1 MRDPR
6 PGGPESAPTAPAVHP
21 FRWALLAGSWLI
33 YYAFGLVVASMAP
46 LVRPITAELGLSH
59 AAMGSILGAWPLVY
73 IASAAP
79 CGWVLDRFGLRASL
93 FAAAILIGLSGLLRA
108 GATSYLGLYVAVAVF
123 GLGGPLVS
131 VGGPKLI
138 GQWFEGK
145 ERGLAMG
152 LYVTG
157 PALGNVTAL
166 SLTNSLVMPL
176 VGGSWRRVLLCYAV
190 FALGAGCAW
199 LALTALPGSP
209 AHPRRTETGPDGSHL
224 RVLAEL
230 FRLRPVRIILLMGV
244 GIFFFNH
251 SLNNWLPEI
260 LRARGMDARAA
271 GMWAAIPT
279 AVGIAG
285 ALVVPRLAAPA
296 RRSAILAALFACAG
310 GATLLLHARL
320 EPVLAFGLVLQ
331 GIARGS
337 MTAVTML
344 TLMDT
349 RQIGSQRLGAAGG
362 LFFSAAEIGGMLGP
376 LTVGSVFDL
385 TGGFR
390 AALYLL
396 TGVCAALLGLLW
408 LLGGAAG
415 ETAGPEDGRQ
425 SGRRGAR

>member
-1 MRDPR
+1 MRDLWH
-6 PGGPESAPTAPAVHP
+6 GGAESAPTAVAGHP

-33 YYAFGLVVASMAP
+33 YYAFGLVTASMAP
-46 LVRPITAELGLSH
+46 LVQPITAELGLSL
-59 AAMGSILGAWPLVY
+59 AAMGSIFGAWPLVY
-73 IASAAP
+73 IASAAL
-79 CGWVLDRFGLRASL
+79 CGSVLDRFGLRASL
-93 FAAAILIGLSGLLRA
+93 FTAAIVIGLSGLLRA

-138 GQWFEGK
+138 GQWFEEK
-145 ERGLAMG
+145 EQGLAMG

-157 PALGNVTAL
+157 SALGNVSAL

-176 VGGSWRRVLLCYAV
+176 VGGSWRRTLLCYAV
-190 FALGAGCAW
+190 FTLGAGCAW
-199 LALTALPGSP
+199 LALTALPGSRV
-209 AHPRRTETGPDGSHL
+209 HLRRTVTGPDGSQI
-224 RVLAEL
+224 RVLAGL

-251 SLNNWLPEI
+251 GLNNWLPEI

-285 ALVVPRLAAPA
+285 ALVVPRLAAPT

-310 GATLLLHARL
+310 GATLLLHAPL
-320 EPVLAFGLVLQ
+320 VPVLAFGLVLQ

-344 TLMDT
+344 MLMDT
-349 RQIGSQRLGAAGG
+349 RHIGSQRLGAAGG
-362 LFFSAAEIGGMLGP
+362 IFFSAAEIGGLLGP
-376 LTVGSVFDL
+376 LTVGAVFDL
-385 TGGFR
+385 TGGFS
-390 AALYLL
+390 AALYLF

-408 LLGGAAG
+408 LLGEAAWKS
-415 ETAGPEDGRQ
+415 TGPDKRL
-425 SGRRGAR
+425 SHRHGAR

>member
-1 MRDPR
+1 
-6 PGGPESAPTAPAVHP
+6 
-21 FRWALLAGSWLI
+21 
-33 YYAFGLVVASMAP
+33 MAP
-46 LVRPITAELGLSH
+46 LVRPITTELGLSH

-79 CGWVLDRFGLRASL
+79 CGSVLDRFGLRASL
-93 FAAAILIGLSGLLRA
+93 FAGAILIGLSALLRA
-108 GATSYLGLYVAVAVF
+108 GSTSYLGLYVAVGVF

-190 FALGAGCAW
+190 FALGAGSAW

-209 AHPRRTETGPDGSHL
+209 AQLRRSETGPNGSHL
-224 RVLAEL
+224 RALADL
-230 FRLRPVRIILLMGV
+230 FRLRPVRIMLLMGV

-260 LRARGMDARAA
+260 LRARGMDAREA
-271 GMWAAIPT
+271 GIWAAIPT
-279 AVGIAG
+279 AVGIIG

-296 RRSAILAALFACAG
+296 RRSAILAGLFTCAG
-310 GATLLLHARL
+310 GATLLIHARL
-320 EPVLAFGLVLQ
+320 EPVLALGLVLQ

-344 TLMDT
+344 MLMDT
-349 RQIGSQRLGAAGG
+349 GQIGSQRLGAAGG
-362 LFFSAAEIGGMLGP
+362 LFFSAAEIGGMMGP
-376 LTVGSVFDL
+376 LTVGLVFDL

-390 AALYLL
+390 SALYLL
-396 TGVCAALLGLLW
+396 SGVCAALLGLLW

-415 ETAGPEDGRQ
+415 QGPAAAGPRLP
-425 SGRRGAR
+425 SN